1 MKETTGKQ
9 EKKSSSLPKA
19 VKTKQEII
27 EKKQSNLKLRNWNKA
42 RPLVAGCD
50 GLNGNI
56 NIDVCDSIE
65 TIFINC

>member
-1 MKETTGKQ
+1 MEHNKFSFQ
-9 EKKSSSLPKA
+9 EFEIAFKKL
-19 VKTKQEII
+19 
-27 EKKQSNLKLRNWNKA
+27 KQSKA
-42 RPLVAGCD
+42 TGCD